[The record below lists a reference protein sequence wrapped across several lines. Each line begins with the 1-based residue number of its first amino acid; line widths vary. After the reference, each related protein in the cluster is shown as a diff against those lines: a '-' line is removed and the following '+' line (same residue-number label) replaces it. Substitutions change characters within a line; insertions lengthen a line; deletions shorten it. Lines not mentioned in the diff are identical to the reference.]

1 MMAHQG
7 NVYAYNFQGK
17 QYDTGDKLEYLKAVV
32 EFALRRDDLGPE
44 FREYLRELIKPQLCL
59 PKSEPPRD
67 SKGER
72 TWLRD

>member
-17 QYDTGDKLEYLKAVV
+17 QYDTGDKLEHLKAVV

-44 FREYLRELIKPQLCL
+44 FREYLRELIKPQL
-59 PKSEPPRD
+59 
-67 SKGER
+67 
-72 TWLRD
+72 